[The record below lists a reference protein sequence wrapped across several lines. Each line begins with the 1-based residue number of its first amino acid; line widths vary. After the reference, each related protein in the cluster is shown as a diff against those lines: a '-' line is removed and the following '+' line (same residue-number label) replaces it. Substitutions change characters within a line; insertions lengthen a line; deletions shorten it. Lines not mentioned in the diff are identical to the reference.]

1 MNSPILDLAV
11 VLVFTYLLL
20 SIIAS
25 TLYEIVLTS
34 IRARS
39 KMLFKAFKT
48 LFFDEA
54 WRTETYKLVIQSPS
68 IKALQKD
75 VAKFPAYIPASSF
88 ANAILG
94 LIRNGSTEP
103 LTISTIREKLND
115 ENSLIKGEARIALL
129 NILDAADNEY
139 DKFISGIEH
148 FYDSSMDRVSGWF
161 KLRYQYIMFIISMII
176 TLVLNVDSIHI
187 AKTLW
192 ANPAQLSVLAD
203 ASAEQFNAI
212 ENNNGTIILTNA
224 NGDKLVVQQPAK
236 ADTTKLSADSA
247 FALLQQQGSAVKQ
260 LINQAQNSGI
270 PMGWQGIAS
279 VKKALKWEPQLAARI
294 AGWII
299 TTLAVFMGAPTWFD
313 ILSKLVN
320 LRGTGKKPKVNSKTT

>member
-1 MNSPILDLAV
+1 MNSPILDLAL
-11 VLVFTYLLL
+11 VLIFTYLLL
-20 SIIAS
+20 SIISS
-25 TLYEIVLTS
+25 TLYEMVLTI

-39 KMLFKAFKT
+39 KMLFKAFKN
-48 LFFDEA
+48 LFFDDV
-54 WRTETYKLVIQSPS
+54 WRNETYKLITDSPS

-75 VAKFPAYIPASSF
+75 VSKFPAYIPASSF

-103 LTISTIREKLND
+103 LTIASIREKLDD

-139 DKFISGIEH
+139 DKFILGIEH

-161 KLRYQYIMFIISMII
+161 KLRYQYIMFIISMVI

-192 ANPAQLSVLAD
+192 ANPTQLSALAD
-203 ASAEQFNAI
+203 ASAEQYSAI
-212 ENNNGTIILTNA
+212 ENNNGNIILTNA
-224 NGDKLVVQQPAK
+224 NGDKLVVQKPAL
-236 ADTTKLSADSA
+236 ADTTQISADSA
-247 FALLQQQGSAVKQ
+247 FTLLQQQGTAVKQ

-270 PMGWQGIAS
+270 PMGWQGKES
-279 VKKALKWEPQLAARI
+279 VVKAFKWEPALAARI
-294 AGWII
+294 AGWLI

-313 ILSKLVN
+313 ILNKLIN
-320 LRGTGKKPKVNSKTT
+320 LRGTGKKPKVNS